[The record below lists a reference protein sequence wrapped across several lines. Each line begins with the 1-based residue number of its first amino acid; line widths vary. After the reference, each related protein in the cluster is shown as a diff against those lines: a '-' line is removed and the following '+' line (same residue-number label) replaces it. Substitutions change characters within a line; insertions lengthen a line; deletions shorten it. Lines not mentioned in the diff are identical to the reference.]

1 VSTIAHPNQHPVST
15 MKFGVLGP
23 VTAWDGGGH
32 PADLKGPRHRAVL
45 ARLIVARGR
54 VVPLGVL
61 IDDLWPVPPRG
72 ATGAIRTFVGALRRA
87 LEPDRPPRSPSRLL
101 VTQGPGYALAAGPDG
116 VDAWRFERLATAA
129 ATAAP
134 ARVLELAAGADGL
147 GGWRGPAYAGFEG
160 EPWAAAECAR
170 LTETRLGLIE
180 RQAEARLALG
190 FAAQAVPDLD
200 AHAADHPWREDA
212 WRLLALALYRSGRQA
227 DALAMIRRARSR
239 LSTELGLDPG
249 PRLAALERDI
259 LHQAPHLDGP
269 AGDVWAETAAAYQ
282 GTAAA
287 FARTRLE
294 SAATLAGSLAC
305 AGGSQLTDA
314 MSQRLAAIEAAE
326 QLDDADLTARV
337 IGNFDLP
344 GIWPRSDDPVLAARI
359 VAAAMRTLPS
369 LREDHKEALRARV
382 LATIALE
389 SRGHTDP
396 WPRQAA
402 AESEAI
408 ARRLGDPRLLAF
420 ALAGVFM
427 QTCYRPGLASRRDR
441 IGAEILALATRH
453 GLVNFEILGRLIRLQ
468 ALGGLADFTA
478 ADAHAT
484 ALDHLAGRHERPLV
498 TVFTT
503 GYRAMRAAATGADLP
518 AAERGYREAAR
529 LLDGAGMPG
538 VEQGLL
544 PLALLTLRLW
554 HIARTSPLTGTPP
567 LTGTTGATYITRA
580 ATAVRAP
587 KVALA
592 SVAAGFPADTDW
604 GPYQAWAE
612 PWLDLARGDQ
622 AAAGAALL
630 RCPPPPPGL
639 LTEALWALTARAA
652 VALGDRD
659 KAREACAALE
669 PAANEI
675 AGAASGLL
683 TAGPVRDYL
692 AEAAPLLS

>member
-1 VSTIAHPNQHPVST
+1 MSTLPLHDQHLVSIV
-15 MKFGVLGP
+15 KFGVLGP
-23 VTAWDGGGH
+23 VTAGDGDGH

-54 VVPLGVL
+54 MVPLGVL
-61 IDDLWPVPPRG
+61 IDDLWPVPPPG
-72 ATGAIRTFVGALRRA
+72 APGAIRTFVGALRRA

-101 VTQGPGYALAAGPDG
+101 ITQGPGYALAAGPDD
-116 VDAWRFERLATAA
+116 VDAWRFERLAARA

-160 EPWAAAECAR
+160 EPWATAECAR
-170 LTETRLGLIE
+170 LTETRLGLVE
-180 RQAEARLALG
+180 RQAEARLDLG
-190 FAAQAVPDLD
+190 FAAQAVPDLE
-200 AHAADHPWREDA
+200 AHAADHPWREEA
-212 WRLLALALYRSGRQA
+212 WRLLALSLYRSGRQA
-227 DALAMIRRARSR
+227 DALAVIHRARIR
-239 LSTELGLDPG
+239 LSSELGLDPG
-249 PRLAALERDI
+249 PRLTALERDI

-269 AGDVWAETAAAYQ
+269 AGDVWAETAAAYR
-282 GTAAA
+282 GTAA
-287 FARTRLE
+287 FARSRLE

-326 QLDDADLTARV
+326 QLGDADLTARV
-337 IGNFDLP
+337 IGNFDVP

-359 VAAAMRTLPS
+359 VAAAERTLPS
-369 LREDHKEALRARV
+369 LRETHKTSLRARV

-389 SRGHTDP
+389 SRGATGSR
-396 WPRQAA
+396 PREAA
-402 AESEAI
+402 AEAEAI
-408 ARRLGDPRLLAF
+408 ARRLGDPQLLAF

-427 QTCYRPGLASRRDR
+427 QSCYRPGLAADRDR
-441 IGAEILALATRH
+441 IGTEILALATRH
-453 GLVNFEILGRLIRLQ
+453 GLVNFEILARLIRLQ
-468 ALGGLADFTA
+468 ALGALGDFPA

-484 ALDHLAGRHERPLV
+484 ELDQLGARHERPLV

-503 GYRAMRAAATGADLP
+503 GYRAMRAAALGANP
-518 AAERGYREAAR
+518 AVAEQGYRAAAQ
-529 LLDGAGMPG
+529 LFDGAGMPG

-544 PLALLTLRLW
+544 PLALLTLRVW
-554 HIARTSPLTGTPP
+554 HTGPAGP
-567 LTGTTGATYITRA
+567 
-580 ATAVRAP
+580 RAP
-587 KVALA
+587 EEPPIPETTWATSATHVTAIA
-592 SVAAGFPADTDW
+592 SFPADTDW
-604 GPYQAWAE
+604 GPYRPWAD
-612 PWLDLARGDQ
+612 PWLRLARGDRA
-622 AAAGAALL
+622 AAAGALR

-659 KAREACAALE
+659 KARAACAALG
-669 PAANEI
+669 PAADEI

-692 AEAAPLLS
+692 AEATPLTC